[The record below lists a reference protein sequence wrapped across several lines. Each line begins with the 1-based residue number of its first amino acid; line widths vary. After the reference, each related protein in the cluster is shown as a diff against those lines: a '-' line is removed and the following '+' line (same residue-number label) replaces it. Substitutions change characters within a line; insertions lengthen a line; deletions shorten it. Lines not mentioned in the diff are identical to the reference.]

1 MKKIAKKWGAS
12 LAILLTKEEREIYGI
27 EEGDI
32 LEVEITGVVKKK

>member
-12 LAILLTKEEREIYGI
+12 LAILLTKEEREIYEI